1 MRIGA
6 SALAAPLLGAL
17 SGVSAWVSF
26 GTQAITNDANLTRI
40 AALPPTWLL
49 PILVLVAAVGAWA
62 ARLSLARAWPLA
74 LSALLWLPYLP
85 GPVPAAFLIW
95 QGPSEA
101 LVWLLVGAGVLG
113 GSPLAWWPSFRRA
126 ALDPRRAHWLAG
138 AVVVAGA
145 LAGFTAVRGILPNGD
160 EPHYLTVTQSL
171 LLDHDLQIEN
181 NHARGDYLSYFAG
194 RLRPDYLQRGQ
205 NGEIYSVRGPGLSV
219 LLLPAFAV
227 AGYAG
232 AVAVVIATVALAAAL
247 TWHVAWLISASVAGA
262 WVGWAAVFLTTPFFF
277 HEFAIYP
284 DAPAALLVMLP
295 IWLLVCLDLGRKV
308 SSSSLWAVGAAMAA
322 LPWLHSRFALIA
334 GALGLILLLRLARGG
349 GVARTLV
356 PLFTVPVM
364 AAAAWFGYFWIIWG
378 TLSPAAPYGEQ
389 TNSALG
395 NVGRGAIG
403 LLIDQQFGL
412 IATAPIYA
420 VAAAGLVWMAGR
432 HRRLIAEL
440 LLVLVPYLLTAS
452 SYAMWWGG
460 NSAPARFLVAL
471 MPIAALPIAWWWS
484 RLIGDRETGES
495 RSQGW
500 RALTLFVLLISIAMV
515 LPRAW
520 VDGGRLLYNNRTGID
535 LVLDWM
541 SRSVDLPLAFPSVH
555 RGSATGA
562 ISDALVWLAAGF
574 LMAAVAY
581 LLTRW
586 PRQSVGATWTIVSLS
601 GAVVAMLGCT
611 VVWAKHGVAAV
622 TADRS
627 SVAALA
633 AYSPSLQTTVLQL
646 RPFRF
651 LDAEAFVGRIEFGT
665 TDRQAAAAN
674 DPARLRVAGLP
685 AGDYALLSGSDRAAT
700 GEISAVVGRNDA
712 PIDRWQMEGHP
723 AGVTG
728 VVLHLPVAVASATLR
743 ADHAAPAT
751 FPNLRLRA
759 LAVRPP
765 ANADGR
771 RAVRAARY
779 GRARVFFFDE
789 QAYLEPTGFWTR
801 AGGAATVVVDLDE
814 TARPEGVQLFL
825 RAGAVAT
832 SIEAS
837 AAAWTRSWNL
847 QAGQEAVVTLPPV
860 DNTSS
865 LALTLRSG
873 AGFRPF
879 AVDPA
884 SDDVRHLA
892 VWVEIR

>member
-6 SALAAPLLGAL
+6 SALAAPLLASL
-17 SGVSAWVSF
+17 SGVSAWVSL

-49 PILVLVAAVGAWA
+49 PILVLVAAVGARA
-62 ARLSLARAWPLA
+62 ARLSLGRAWPLA

-85 GPVPAAFLIW
+85 GAVPASFLIW
-95 QGPSEA
+95 QGPIEA
-101 LVWLLVGAGVLG
+101 WVWLVVGAGVLFG
-113 GSPLAWWPSFRRA
+113 LPIACWAGLRRA
-126 ALDPRRAHWLAG
+126 ALDPRRAPWLAG
-138 AVVVAGA
+138 AVVVAA
-145 LAGFTAVRGILPNGD
+145 AVAGFSAVRGVLPNGD
-160 EPHYLTVTQSL
+160 EPHYLAVTQSL

-205 NGEIYSVRGPGLSV
+205 DGEIYSVHAPGISV

-232 AVAVVIATVALAAAL
+232 AVAVVIAMVALAAAL
-247 TWHVAWLISASVAGA
+247 TWHVAWLISASAAGA
-262 WVGWAAVFLTTPFFF
+262 WVGWAAVFLTAPFLF

-295 IWLLVCLDLGRKV
+295 IWLLVRLELGRAV
-308 SSSSLWAVGAAMAA
+308 STSSLWAAGTAMAA
-322 LPWLHSRFALIA
+322 LPWFHSRFALVA
-334 GALGLILLLRLARGG
+334 AALGVSLLLRLARGAG
-349 GVARTLV
+349 AARTLV
-356 PLFTVPVM
+356 PLFTVPVL
-364 AAAAWFGYFWIIWG
+364 AAAAWFAYFWIIWG
-378 TLSPAAPYGEQ
+378 TLSPSAPYGEQ

-440 LLVLVPYLLTAS
+440 LLVLVPYFLTAS

-471 MPIAALPIAWWWS
+471 MPIAALPIAWCWS
-484 RLIGDRETGES
+484 RLSGDRETGET

-500 RALTLFVLLISIAMV
+500 RALTLLVLLMSIALV

-535 LVLDWM
+535 LVLDWL

-562 ISDALVWLAAGF
+562 ISDALVWLAAS
-574 LMAAVAY
+574 LVMTSVAY

-586 PRQSVGATWTIVSLS
+586 PRQSAGATWTIVSLS

-611 VVWAKHGVAAV
+611 VVWANHGVAVV

-627 SVAALA
+627 SVAALG
-633 AYSPSLQTTVLQL
+633 AYAPSLQTTVVQL

-674 DPARLRVAGLP
+674 DPARLRVGGLP
-685 AGDYALLSGSDRAAT
+685 AGDYALLSDGGRAAN
-700 GEISAVVGRNDA
+700 GEISVVVGRNDS
-712 PIDRWQMEGHP
+712 PIERWQMAGHP

-728 VVLHLPVAVASATLR
+728 VVLHLPVTVASATLR
-743 ADHAAPAT
+743 ADRADGAT
-751 FPNLRLRA
+751 LPNLRLRA
-759 LAVRPP
+759 LTVRPP

-779 GRARVFFFDE
+779 GSARVFFFDE

-801 AGGAATVVVDLDE
+801 AGGAATVVVDVDE
-814 TARPEGVQLFL
+814 SARAEGVQLFL

-832 SIEAS
+832 SLEAS
-837 AAAWTRSWNL
+837 AGAWTRTWNL
-847 QAGQEAVVTLPPV
+847 QAGQEALVTLPAA
-860 DNTSS
+860 DHRSA

-879 AVDPA
+879 AVDRV

>member
-1 MRIGA
+1 
-6 SALAAPLLGAL
+6 
-17 SGVSAWVSF
+17 
-26 GTQAITNDANLTRI
+26 
-40 AALPPTWLL
+40 
-49 PILVLVAAVGAWA
+49 
-62 ARLSLARAWPLA
+62 
-74 LSALLWLPYLP
+74 
-85 GPVPAAFLIW
+85 
-95 QGPSEA
+95 
-101 LVWLLVGAGVLG
+101 
-113 GSPLAWWPSFRRA
+113 
-126 ALDPRRAHWLAG
+126 
-138 AVVVAGA
+138 
-145 LAGFTAVRGILPNGD
+145 
-160 EPHYLTVTQSL
+160 
-171 LLDHDLQIEN
+171 
-181 NHARGDYLSYFAG
+181 
-194 RLRPDYLQRGQ
+194 
-205 NGEIYSVRGPGLSV
+205 
-219 LLLPAFAV
+219 
-227 AGYAG
+227 
-232 AVAVVIATVALAAAL
+232 
-247 TWHVAWLISASVAGA
+247 
-262 WVGWAAVFLTTPFFF
+262 
-277 HEFAIYP
+277 
-284 DAPAALLVMLP
+284 
-295 IWLLVCLDLGRKV
+295 
-308 SSSSLWAVGAAMAA
+308 MAA
-322 LPWLHSRFALIA
+322 LPWFHSRFALIA
-334 GALGLILLLRLARGG
+334 AALGLILLLRLARGVG
-349 GVARTLV
+349 AVRTLV
-356 PLFTVPVM
+356 SLFTVPVL
-364 AAAAWFGYFWIIWG
+364 AAAAWFAYFWIIWG
-378 TLSPAAPYGEQ
+378 TLSPLAPYGEQ

-395 NVGRGAIG
+395 NIGRGAIG

-535 LVLDWM
+535 LVLDWL

-555 RGSATGA
+555 RSSATGA
-562 ISDALVWLAAGF
+562 IGDALVWLAAG
-574 LMAAVAY
+574 LVMAGVAY
-581 LLTRW
+581 LLARW
-586 PRQSVGATWTIVSLS
+586 PRQSSGVTWTIVSLS
-601 GAVVAMLGCT
+601 GAAVAMLGCT

-627 SVAALA
+627 GVAALG
-633 AYSPSLQTTVLQL
+633 AYSPSQQTTVLQL
-646 RPFRF
+646 RPVRF
-651 LDAEAFVGRIEFGT
+651 LDAATFAGRIEFGT

-674 DPARLRVAGLP
+674 DPARLRVDGLP
-685 AGDYALLSGSDRAAT
+685 AGDYALLSDADHAAN
-700 GEISAVVGRNDA
+700 GEISVVVGRNDP
-712 PIDRWQMEGHP
+712 PIERWPIAVQP

-728 VVLHLPVAVASATLR
+728 VVLHLPSTVASVMLR
-743 ADHAAPAT
+743 ADHADPTAL
-751 FPNLRLRA
+751 PNLRLRA

-779 GRARVFFFDE
+779 GSVRVFFFDE

-814 TARPEGVQLFL
+814 AARAEGVRLLL

-837 AAAWTRSWNL
+837 VGAWTRSWNL
-847 QAGQEAVVTLPPV
+847 QAGQEEVVTLPPPA
-860 DNTSS
+860 DNSSS

-879 AVDPA
+879 AVDRA